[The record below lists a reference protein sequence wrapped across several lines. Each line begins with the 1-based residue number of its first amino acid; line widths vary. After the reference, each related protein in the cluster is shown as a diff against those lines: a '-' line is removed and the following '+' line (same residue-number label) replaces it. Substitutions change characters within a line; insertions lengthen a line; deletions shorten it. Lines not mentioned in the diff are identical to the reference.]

1 MLGMVLL
8 GSLFLTRTLVAERP
22 QFGELPFAF
31 LGAGFMLVET
41 KAITELGLTFG
52 NTWQVIGI
60 VIAGVLIM
68 AFLANAAVHRF
79 DLRRPHAAYA
89 LLLASLAVGWFVS
102 RVGGFPPTLAG
113 RTASA
118 ALLTSPLVFSGI
130 VFSTLL
136 GTRGSI
142 AAVMAANLLG
152 AMAGGL
158 LEYNSMYFGFRFLY
172 LLAMALYAIA
182 WAQTIVGRRAAPS

>member
-1 MLGMVLL
+1 
-8 GSLFLTRTLVAERP
+8 LFLTRTLVSERP
-22 QFGELPFAF
+22 RFGELAFAF

-68 AFLANAAVHRF
+68 AFLANAVVHRF
-79 DLRRPHAAYA
+79 DLRRPHAAFA
-89 LLLASLAVGWFVS
+89 LLLGSLAVGWLVA
-102 RVGGFPPTLAG
+102 RAGGFPPTPAG
-113 RTASA
+113 RIASA
-118 ALLTSPLVFSGI
+118 ALLTSPLFFSGI

-136 GTRGSI
+136 GTRGSV

-182 WAQTIVGRRAAPS
+182 WAHTVVSRRAAPG